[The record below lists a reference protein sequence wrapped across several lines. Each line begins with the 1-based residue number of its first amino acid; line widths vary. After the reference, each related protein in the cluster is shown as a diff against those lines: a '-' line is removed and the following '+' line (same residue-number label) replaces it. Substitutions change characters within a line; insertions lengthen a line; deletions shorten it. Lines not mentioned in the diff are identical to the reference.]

1 MFDVGNGTELG
12 PGSRAGSPVVDGI
25 VSTESCE
32 TEKLRQA
39 SERSERERKRMSV
52 SVGWTLGFIYLSAS
66 SAGVRFWRRAVPRT
80 SGFDRGCQIGTVHVH
95 VTLIVLPPET
105 PQR

>member
-1 MFDVGNGTELG
+1 M
-12 PGSRAGSPVVDGI
+12 VVGI
-25 VSTESCE
+25 VFTESCE
-32 TEKLRQA
+32 TEKLGQA
-39 SERSERERKRMSV
+39 GRRRERRRMSV
-52 SVGWTLGFIYLSAS
+52 SVGWTLRFIYLSAS

-80 SGFDRGCQIGTVHVH
+80 SGFDRGCQIGTVYMH